1 VINTVFIGCV
11 QSSLVAL
18 EALTEISDEVH
29 LSSLIT
35 RRTSNYNSDFVDLS
49 RLAGLVGCP
58 ILFIED
64 CPDDVSQASWVQAL
78 KPDIVFCVGWSRILD
93 SKMLRIPPYGVIGY
107 HPAALPANRGRHP
120 LVWALA
126 LGLKK
131 TASTF
136 FMMDKGVDSGPI
148 VSQATVDIQFSD
160 DAQDLYIKML
170 ELIPIQIKNICS
182 DITHDRFNPCPQDHR
197 LASYWRKRS
206 SADGEI
212 DWRMSSLNIYNLVRS
227 LAKPYPGAHAIID
240 GKIIKIWKCR
250 IVECSLDNIEPG
262 RVIDVTEEG
271 FLIKCGDGAIE
282 IPLHDLPIA
291 PKIGAYL

>member
-1 VINTVFIGCV
+1 MINTVFIGCV

-18 EALTEISDEVH
+18 EALIEISDEVH
-29 LSSLIT
+29 LSGLIT

-49 RLAGLVGCP
+49 RLADLVGCP
-58 ILFIED
+58 ILFVED
-64 CPDDVSQASWVQAL
+64 CPDDVSQATWVQAL
-78 KPDIVFCVGWSRILD
+78 KPDIIFCVGWSRILD

-126 LGLKK
+126 LGLKQ

-136 FMMDKGVDSGPI
+136 FMMDEGVDSGPI
-148 VSQATVDIQFSD
+148 VSQVSVDIEFSD
-160 DAQDLYIKML
+160 DAQDLYRKML

-182 DITHDRFNPCPQDHR
+182 DIARNQFNSCPQDHR

-282 IPLHDLPIA
+282 IPLDDLPFA